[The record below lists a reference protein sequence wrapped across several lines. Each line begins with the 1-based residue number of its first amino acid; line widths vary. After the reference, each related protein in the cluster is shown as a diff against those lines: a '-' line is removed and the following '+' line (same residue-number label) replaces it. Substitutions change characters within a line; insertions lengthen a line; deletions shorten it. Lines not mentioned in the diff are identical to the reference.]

1 MSNMNYLEILPLS
14 SITKYAKGHP
24 NDGVPFTGYSR
35 VHPSDKSKLII
46 VNDPLGN
53 EPSLLEFKLEDI
65 LFVEEVPSAITEA
78 GEGVPMVKLWV
89 QRGAVG
95 VKLEPFEVK

>member
-1 MSNMNYLEILPLS
+1 MNYLEILPLS